1 MFDRLTWSQV
11 AECYFPIKQ
20 TARQLSVEIRRYMGT
35 IVMLLLVLML
45 MLMMMMMMKLM
56 LIMAVM
62 LK

>member
-1 MFDRLTWSQV
+1 M

-20 TARQLSVEIRRYMGT
+20 TARHLSVEIRRYMGT

-45 MLMMMMMMKLM
+45 VLMLMMMMMKLM

>member
-1 MFDRLTWSQV
+1 M

-20 TARQLSVEIRRYMGT
+20 TARHLSVEIRRYMGT
-35 IVMLLLVLML
+35 IAMLLLVLML
-45 MLMMMMMMKLM
+45 MLMVKPM

>member
-1 MFDRLTWSQV
+1 M

-35 IVMLLLVLML
+35 IVMLVLVLMLVLML
-45 MLMMMMMMKLM
+45 MMMMMMMKLM

>member
-1 MFDRLTWSQV
+1 M

-20 TARQLSVEIRRYMGT
+20 TARHLSVEIRRYMGT

-45 MLMMMMMMKLM
+45 MLMMMTMMMMVKLM

>member
-1 MFDRLTWSQV
+1 M

-35 IVMLLLVLML
+35 IVMLLLLVLMLVL
-45 MLMMMMMMKLM
+45 MLMMMMVKLM

>member
-1 MFDRLTWSQV
+1 M

-20 TARQLSVEIRRYMGT
+20 TARHLSVEIRRYMGT

-45 MLMMMMMMKLM
+45 MLMMMTMMMMKLM

>member
-1 MFDRLTWSQV
+1 M

-20 TARQLSVEIRRYMGT
+20 TARHLSVEIRRYMGT

-45 MLMMMMMMKLM
+45 VLMLMMMMVKLM

>member
-1 MFDRLTWSQV
+1 M

-20 TARQLSVEIRRYMGT
+20 TARHLSVEIRRYMGT

-45 MLMMMMMMKLM
+45 MLMLMMMIVKLM